1 MIRFVLSALAGWMCV
16 VPQMASGQDVGAH
29 TQPSAGTPLAW
40 ARFEDTSFQYAGK
53 SYLWLGHGPLNL
65 TIDVAPSADHALEL
79 LWGSKNDTRD
89 AVATIS
95 GHEVPLQAGGYDGFR
110 WLRVPLP
117 DDLAGERYEVT
128 LRRSSERPAFLAE
141 VRLTAM
147 HGDEGEEDLKAR
159 VHKISFK
166 APSSAP
172 GLSAPSVFDEMRA
185 VWDAESTTAA
195 DPLSDE
201 QHRAAFRHA
210 ARNAGQAAEAF
221 FRCRRF
227 VDGWLAHADPVSG
240 LIPRNL
246 ERDRDIWNAKDSAAD
261 NYPFMVLTAAMTDR
275 PLLEGRMR
283 DMLRSETRLTSRV
296 DRMPDTWSF
305 SKQAFAA
312 DEPNMKSIIFGS
324 AEYMKDGLV
333 PITEWLGPSPWSKR
347 MLGLMDDVW
356 KHAAV
361 PTPYGNIP
369 STDPE
374 VNGDLLMVLPRLYW
388 MMDEKKYLEYALRLG
403 DYYLLAKQDPTL
415 HTGRVRLIAH
425 GGEVFDGLAE
435 LYVTVHFAAPEKK
448 RAYREPLH
456 AMYDRIL
463 EQGRNEHGMVYN
475 SIDPGTG
482 QHGKICDTWGYTY
495 NGLYSVYLVDGTSA
509 YREAVQKALG
519 SLQPHYSDYHW
530 GTADEYAD
538 SAESALYHLN
548 REPTATVETWLDST
562 IRRMWSRQQPDGV
575 IEGWHGD
582 GNNVRTSLMYALWK
596 TRGLTLEPWRADV
609 RFGAAMHD
617 DELCISL
624 LADEPWSGR
633 LRFDIP
639 RHRVHL
645 HLPIDY
651 PRLNQFPEWFTVDVE
666 KQYTVEGL
674 PGGTKQ
680 SSGKQL
686 HDGLTIA
693 LDAGRE
699 LRLNVAP

>member
-1 MIRFVLSALAGWMCV
+1 MTRYVLFALVGWTWLSTLA
-16 VPQMASGQDVGAH
+16 ASGQDVGAR
-29 TQPSAGTPLAW
+29 TQPTAGTPLAW
-40 ARFEDTSFQYAGK
+40 ARFEDASDQYAGK
-53 SYLWLGHGPLNL
+53 PYLWLGHGPLEL
-65 TIDVAPSADHALEL
+65 TIDVPPRAGHALDL
-79 LWGSKNDTRD
+79 LWGSKDDVRD
-89 AVATIS
+89 AVLVIG
-95 GHEVPLQAGGYDGFR
+95 GHEVRLRAGAYDGFR
-110 WLRVPLP
+110 WLEVPLP
-117 DDLAGERYEVT
+117 DGLAGERYEVI
-128 LRRSSERPAFLAE
+128 LRRGSEQPAFIAE
-141 VRLTAM
+141 VRLTAAETA
-147 HGDEGEEDLKAR
+147 GGKADMTHAI
-159 VHKISFK
+159 HKISF
-166 APSSAP
+166 AVAE
-172 GLSAPSVFDEMRA
+172 AFAEMRS
-185 VWDAESTTAA
+185 VWDTEPPAPT
-195 DPLSDE
+195 DPLPDDRRE
-201 QHRAAFRHA
+201 AAFRQA
-210 ARNAGQAAEAF
+210 ERNARHAAEAL

-246 ERDRDIWNAKDSAAD
+246 DRDRDIWNAKDSAAD

-283 DMLRSETRLTSRV
+283 DMLRTETRLTSRI

-312 DEPNMKSIIFGS
+312 DEPDMKGILFGS

-333 PITEWLGPSPWSKR
+333 PITEWLGPSPWSER

-361 PTPYGNIP
+361 STPYGNVP

-388 MMDEKKYLEYALRLG
+388 MTGEKKYLKYALRLG

-415 HTGRVRLIAH
+415 HSARVRLIAH

-448 RAYREPLH
+448 KAYEEPLH

-463 EQGRNEHGMVYN
+463 ELGRNEHGMIYN

-495 NGLYSVYLVDGTSA
+495 NGLYSVYLVDGTPA
-509 YREAVQKALG
+509 YREAVRKALG
-519 SLQPHYSDYHW
+519 SLLPHYSDYPW

-538 SAESALYHLN
+538 SVESALYHLN
-548 REPTATVETWLDST
+548 REPAASVETWLDDT

-582 GNNVRTSLMYALWK
+582 GNNARTSLMYALWK
-596 TRGLTLEPWRADV
+596 TRGLTVEPWRSDV
-609 RFGAAMHD
+609 RFGAAID
-617 DELCISL
+617 DDALCVSL

-633 LRFDIP
+633 LRFDIA

-645 HLPIDY
+645 RLPIDY
-651 PRLNQFPEWFTVDVE
+651 PRLNQFPEWFTVDSARH
-666 KQYTVEGL
+666 YTVEGL
-674 PGGTKQ
+674 PGGAKQ
-680 SSGKQL
+680 VSGKQL
-686 HDGLTIA
+686 HDGLPVT

-699 LRLNVAP
+699 VRLNVAP